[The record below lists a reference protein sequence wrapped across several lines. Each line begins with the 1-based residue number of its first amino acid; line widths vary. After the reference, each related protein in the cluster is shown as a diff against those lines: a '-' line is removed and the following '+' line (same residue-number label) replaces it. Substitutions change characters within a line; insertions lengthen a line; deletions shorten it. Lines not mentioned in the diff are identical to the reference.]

1 MHRAHHG
8 HRPIVTV
15 LLLLALSL
23 TLTGCRKAGPPADIA
38 PVADPLQ
45 LVPDDALF
53 CVRIHHLEE
62 SLGKLDQFLMGIA
75 PIMPGMMGR
84 MQLAQMLGNEDLAGV
99 RMDGDLLL
107 FGQATSRASQDFTLA
122 GLFPISDA
130 AQFLDQSPQCQPTED
145 PKVRSLTAEH
155 MPTLYLVAEA
165 DYVLFCPDKQQLE
178 GLRRRTGQL
187 SQNAKG
193 SLAEKLGSRS
203 TKEATSPF
211 WMYGNIPA
219 VNRIYGS
226 WVRDRLAEAKQQIGA
241 SLAQQTQTPSGMPTT
256 PEGTTLGIE
265 MMSSMLDAGL
275 TQLAGVSLG
284 LHVDDQTLRISPTV
298 EALPETDLAEAF
310 AGSSDTLDPRLLP
323 FLRPESTMSFWGQPR
338 IGTHKIWWK
347 LSSTWLGT
355 LLSPKQARAFQ
366 ETAEQ
371 IGNVFTGTG
380 VASME
385 VMPEQQPWFA
395 LRYALPIDGR
405 EAYETL
411 MERSQFLMNDLGLTD
426 WYERQFGI
434 GMKLTYQKDVARYQ
448 NQTIDAMTLA
458 FTATDPN
465 NPIKTMID
473 KMYGD
478 GFQYRFSAT
487 DELMLMT
494 VGPDVD
500 DSIRQLI
507 DQAQALPGD
516 AGPPPEFQAIM
527 DLVPE
532 AEQAGFVLS
541 YNYIRILSAMPAL
554 VPGIPAV
561 PAQSQSNFVF
571 AGRAQDGRG
580 TLDMILPKQHLMEM
594 VQYFVALQMQA
605 QQEQQQKQQEQ
616 EREEPQPQQ
625 P

>member
-1 MHRAHHG
+1 MHRAYQCN
-8 HRPIVTV
+8 RPIVIA
-15 LLLLALSL
+15 LLLLLLSMSL
-23 TLTGCRKAGPPADIA
+23 NLVGCRKAGPPADIA

-53 CVRIHHLEE
+53 CLRIHHLEE
-62 SLGKLDQFLMGIA
+62 SLGKLDQYLMGIA
-75 PIMPGMMGR
+75 PLMPGMIGR
-84 MQLAQMLGNEDLAGV
+84 MQLAQMLGNEQLAGV

-107 FGQATSRASQDFTLA
+107 FGRAMSRDPKDFALA
-122 GLFPISDA
+122 GLLPITNA
-130 AQFLDQSPQCQPTED
+130 EQFLDQSPQCQPTED
-145 PKVRSLTAEH
+145 PKVLSLTTER

-178 GLRRRTGQL
+178 SLRRQAGQL
-187 SQNAKG
+187 SQNPKG
-193 SLAEKLGSRS
+193 SLAEKLGSLS
-203 TKEATSPF
+203 ADDATSPF
-211 WMYGNIPA
+211 WMYGNIPV

-226 WVRDRLAEAKQQIGA
+226 WLRDKLAEMKKQIGA
-241 SLAQQTQTPSGMPTT
+241 TLAQQTQTPSGMPTT
-256 PEGTTLGIE
+256 PEGATLGVE
-265 MMSSMLDAGL
+265 MMISLLNTGL
-275 TQLAGVSLG
+275 TQLAGLSLAV
-284 LHVDDQTLRISPTV
+284 HVDDQTLRISPTV
-298 EALPETDLAEAF
+298 EALPKTDLAEAF
-310 AGSSDTLDPRLLP
+310 AGSSETLDPRLLP
-323 FLRPESTMSFWGQPR
+323 FLRPESTMNFWGQPR
-338 IGTHKIWWK
+338 IGMHKIWWK
-347 LSSTWLGT
+347 LSSAWLGAI
-355 LLSPKQARAFQ
+355 LSPQQTEALQ

-385 VMPEQQPWFA
+385 VVPEQRPWFA
-395 LRYALPIDGR
+395 LRYALPIAGR

-465 NPIKTMID
+465 NPVKSMID

-487 DELMLMT
+487 DELMLMA

-507 DQAQALPGD
+507 DQAQALPSE
-516 AGPPPEFQAIM
+516 AGPPPEFQAMM

-532 AEQAGFVLS
+532 AEQAGFVIS

-554 VPGIPAV
+554 VPGIPVV

-571 AGRAQDGRG
+571 AGHAKNGRG
-580 TLDMILPKQHLMEM
+580 TLDMVLPKQHLMEM
-594 VQYFVALQMQA
+594 VQYFVTMQMQA
-605 QQEQQQKQQEQ
+605 QQLQQQQEQ
-616 EREEPQPQQ
+616 GQPQQ